1 MITTMDKA
9 GRVVIPASVRD
20 RLGMTAGPIDIFID
34 GNSVRIEVPAP
45 DNVVERD
52 GLLVI
57 TAAGAALT
65 DDDVRELRLADQR

>member
-20 RLGMTAGPIDIFID
+20 RLGMTAGPIDILID

-57 TAAGAALT
+57 TTAGAALT